1 MLLPAGLN
9 TNFHKLMDAAEG
21 LLHRAFAAGESHILG
36 AKSLFTG

>member
-21 LLHRAFAAGESHILG
+21 LLHMQLENPIF
-36 AKSLFTG
+36 

>member
-21 LLHRAFAAGESHILG
+21 LFTHAAGESHILG